1 MYQHVRQLQWV
12 HKIIYHIDLFII
24 TEADTLAGHVKG
36 SVHLNK
42 RNTYLPSLTADVFL

>member
-12 HKIIYHIDLFII
+12 HTDLFVI